1 MTRATVLDR
10 GRQSY
15 RRERERDVKK
25 VRSKTRD
32 GRTRVPPGIKTS
44 KIPAGVIGL
53 GLMGKTIVACL
64 LAAGHR
70 VVAVGRDAAEFEEAR
85 RELLGLLRQM
95 KTKGFLSAGP
105 LTLLKRLFITGDFSE
120 LRDCGVVIESI
131 IEEIGAKKDCLRQI
145 EGSVSPDTVIGSN
158 TSAIPITVL
167 QEGMAHPER
176 FLGIHWGEPA
186 HIMRFLEV
194 IAGERTDAVYAER
207 ALALARAWGKEPT
220 FVRRDIR
227 GFITNRLMY
236 AMLRE
241 AFFLVENGYATA
253 EDVDRS
259 TRNDM
264 GWWMTFAGPF
274 RYMDLTGIP
283 AYEAVMR
290 DLLPDLCN
298 RMSVPRLMSE
308 VVESGARGV
317 ANCKG
322 FYSYTPS
329 QARRW
334 RKAFLEFTFDVRR
347 LALKYSEVAGSPKQ
361 RSDST

>member
-1 MTRATVLDR
+1 M
-10 GRQSY
+10 
-15 RRERERDVKK
+15 KK
-25 VRSKTRD
+25 LQNHGKKTR
-32 GRTRVPPGIKTS
+32 V
-44 KIPAGVIGL
+44 PAGVIGL
-53 GLMGKTIVACL
+53 GLMGTSIIACL

-70 VVAVGRDAAEFEEAR
+70 VIAVTRNPAKHKGAR
-85 RELLGLLRQM
+85 RGVLDLLQQM
-95 KTKGFLSAGP
+95 KAEGFLKTSPPA
-105 LTLLKRLFITGDFSE
+105 LLKRLSITEDFSE

-131 IEEIGAKKDCLRQI
+131 IEEIGAKKDCFRRI
-145 EGSVSPDTVIGSN
+145 EVSVSPDTVIGTN
-158 TSAIPITVL
+158 TSAIPVTLL

-176 FLGIHWGEPA
+176 MLGIHWAEPA
-186 HIMRFLEV
+186 HITRFLEV
-194 IAGERTDAVYAER
+194 IAGDRTGPVYAER
-207 ALALARAWGKEPT
+207 VLALARAWGKEPT

-241 AFFLVENGYATA
+241 AFSLVENGYATL

-259 TRNDM
+259 VRNDM
-264 GWWMTFAGPF
+264 GWWMTLAGPF

-298 RMSVPRLMSE
+298 GKSVPRLMSKI
-308 VVESGARGV
+308 VESGARGV

-334 RKAFLEFTFDVRR
+334 EKTFLEFTFDVRR
-347 LALKYSEVAGSPKQ
+347 LALKYSEVAGSRK
-361 RSDST
+361 RS

>member
-1 MTRATVLDR
+1 M
-10 GRQSY
+10 
-15 RRERERDVKK
+15 KK
-25 VRSKTRD
+25 LRSKIH
-32 GRTRVPPGIKTS
+32 GKKTRV
-44 KIPAGVIGL
+44 PAGVIGL
-53 GLMGKTIVACL
+53 GLMGTSIVACL

-70 VVAVGRDAAEFEEAR
+70 VVAVTRNPAKHKGAR
-85 RELLGLLRQM
+85 RGVLNLLQQM
-95 KTKGFLSAGP
+95 KAEGFLKTSPPA
-105 LTLLKRLFITGDFSE
+105 LLKRLSITEDFSE

-131 IEEIGAKKDCLRQI
+131 IEEIGAKKDCFRRI
-145 EGSVSPDTVIGSN
+145 EVSVSPDTVIGTN
-158 TSAIPITVL
+158 TSAIPVTLL

-176 FLGIHWGEPA
+176 MLGIHWAEPA
-186 HIMRFLEV
+186 HITRFLEV
-194 IAGERTDAVYAER
+194 IAGDRTGPVYAER
-207 ALALARAWGKEPT
+207 VLALARAWGKEPT

-241 AFFLVENGYATA
+241 AFSLVENGYATP

-259 TRNDM
+259 VRNDM
-264 GWWMTFAGPF
+264 GWWMTLAGPF

-298 RMSVPRLMSE
+298 GKSVPRLMSE
-308 VVESGARGV
+308 IVESGARGV

-334 RKAFLEFTFDVRR
+334 EKTFLEFTFDVRR
-347 LALKYSEVAGSPKQ
+347 LALKYSEAAGSRK
-361 RSDST
+361 RS

>member
-1 MTRATVLDR
+1 MPAA
-10 GRQSY
+10 
-15 RRERERDVKK
+15 
-25 VRSKTRD
+25 
-32 GRTRVPPGIKTS
+32 IKTS
-44 KIPAGVIGL
+44 EMPAGVIGL
-53 GLMGKTIVACL
+53 GLMGTSIVACL

-70 VVAVGRDAAEFEEAR
+70 VVAAGRNAREYQKAR
-85 RELLGLLRQM
+85 RRVLGLLRQM
-95 KTKGFLSAGP
+95 KTKGFLNAGP
-105 LTLLKRLFITGDFSE
+105 PTLLERLSTTVDFSE

-131 IEEIGAKKDCLRQI
+131 IEEVGAKKDCLRRI

-158 TSAIPITVL
+158 TSAIPITLL
-167 QEGMAHPER
+167 QKGMAHPER
-176 FLGIHWGEPA
+176 FLGIHWAEPA
-186 HIMRFLEV
+186 HITRFLEI
-194 IAGERTDAVYAER
+194 IAGDRTEPVHAER

-241 AFFLVENGYATA
+241 AFFLVENGYATM
-253 EDVDRS
+253 EDLDRS
-259 TRNDM
+259 ARNDM

-274 RYMDLTGIP
+274 RYLDLTGIP

-290 DLLPDLCN
+290 DLLPELCN
-298 RMSVPRLMSE
+298 GKSVPRLMSE
-308 VVESGARGV
+308 VVKTGARGV
-317 ANCKG
+317 ANHKG

-334 RKAFLEFTFDVRR
+334 EKAFLEFTFDVRR
-347 LALKYSEVAGSPKQ
+347 LALKYSKVAGSRKP